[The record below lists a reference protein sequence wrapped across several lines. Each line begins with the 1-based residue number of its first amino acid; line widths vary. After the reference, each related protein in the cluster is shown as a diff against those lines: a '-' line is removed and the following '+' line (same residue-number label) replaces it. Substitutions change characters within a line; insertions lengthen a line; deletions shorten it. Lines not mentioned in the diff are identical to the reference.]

1 MSPEKGPFL
10 KESFSSNHQFL
21 GGYVSYQGVRSLKTP
36 GTTVDGGNPAPS
48 GMYITL
54 FSHGINYQ
62 TIDWLAGFLN
72 HQQ

>member
-1 MSPEKGPFL
+1 MSPEKGPCL
-10 KESFSSNHQFL
+10 KESFSSNHQFF
-21 GGYVSYQGVRSLKTP
+21 GGYVSYQGVRSLKIP

-48 GMYITL
+48 GMYITR